1 MTFRT
6 AGSIAALAL
15 SLGFSAAALAQTGP
29 APRPTTPPEQ
39 VVPKMPVPGQIMT
52 QDSNTMLVSKDLIGQ
67 VVYAPDNVKIGS
79 ISELILSKD
88 GKSVQGF
95 VIGIGG
101 FLGIGERSVALQ
113 IDKLRFTDVPD
124 GGVKLTMDM
133 TKDELANAPAFKSLR
148 DVQADAKRSEPPTTP
163 RPAPS
168 SSSPPK

>member
-15 SLGFSAAALAQTGP
+15 SLGFSAAGLAQTGP
-29 APRPTTPPEQ
+29 TPRPAVPEQ
-39 VVPKMPVPGQIMT
+39 AAPKMPVPGQIT
-52 QDSNTMLVSKDLIGQ
+52 AQDTNTILVSKDLIGQ
-67 VVYAPDNVKIGS
+67 VVYAPDKVKIGS

-113 IDKLRFTDVPD
+113 IDKLRIADTPD
-124 GGVKLTMDM
+124 GSVRLTMDM
-133 TKDELANAPAFKSLR
+133 TKDELANAPPFKSLR
-148 DVQADAKRSEPPTTP
+148 DVAAEAKRSEPPAP
-163 RPAPS
+163 RPTP
-168 SSSPPK
+168 SSPPKSTN